1 VLEAMFILL
10 EPLSPSKRIFI
21 GSHSLPPSLVRHIG
35 PSAPLVEAPPEEQ
48 QGQSSLD
55 QESQARPPTL
65 TLSASPAASD
75 ASVGN

>member
-1 VLEAMFILL
+1 MQHQVEEAEVHVAALQAIVALQP
-10 EPLSPSKRIFI
+10 EPP
-21 GSHSLPPSLVRHIG
+21 
-35 PSAPLVEAPPEEQ
+35 VEAPPEEQ